1 MEKRIQEDLIEEV
14 NEIYDIN
21 IETLIELYD
30 GDKISEI
37 EYDFLKLQYE
47 IHKDDMIIHLK
58 KGGK

>member
-1 MEKRIQEDLIEEV
+1 MKKGIQEDLIEEV

-58 KGGK
+58 KGGE